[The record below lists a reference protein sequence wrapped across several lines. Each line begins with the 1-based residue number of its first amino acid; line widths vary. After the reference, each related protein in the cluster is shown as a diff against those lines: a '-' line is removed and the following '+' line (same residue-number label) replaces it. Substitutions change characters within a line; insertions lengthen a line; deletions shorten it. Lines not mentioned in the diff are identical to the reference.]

1 MNYVPNKVFILEN
14 GSYAEISYE
23 ELCRRTEND
32 QSYEE
37 KLFLPLHGM
46 LMEVAEDGYRTFYK
60 NVPRQKYLKELSTAN
75 GDFSY
80 DMLTTD
86 YFNGQDILVDE
97 KQDVE
102 EIVEKNLMLNKLSY
116 CLSLLSAEEKEL
128 IQMIFVEELTER
140 EIAKQQGISQV
151 VVHKK
156 KQRIIKKLR
165 KNFVLLRIL

>member
-1 MNYVPNKVFILEN
+1 MKYVPNKVFILEN

-32 QSYEE
+32 KSYED

-46 LMEVAEDGYRTFYK
+46 LMEVAEDGYQTFYK
-60 NVPRQKYLKELSTAN
+60 NVRRQKYLKERSTAN

-97 KQDVE
+97 EQDVE

-128 IQMIFVEELTER
+128 IQMIFFEELTER
-140 EIAKQQGISQV
+140 EIAKKQGISQV
-151 VVHKK
+151 AVHKK
-156 KQRIIKKLR
+156 KQRILNKL
-165 KNFVLLRIL
+165 KGYLEIC